1 METVSYTHLRN
12 HLKSYLDMVCENHFP
27 VKIERNSGDDCILLS
42 GDDYASLVETMH
54 LLGSLETTEKILKA
68 NKRRELY
75 DLEEV
80 KATLNL

>member
-12 HLKSYLDMVCENHFP
+12 HLKGYLDMVCENHFP
-27 VKIERNSGDDCILLS
+27 VKIERNLG
-42 GDDYASLVETMH
+42 GGGDYASLVQTMH
-54 LLGSLETTEKILKA
+54 LLGSLKPTEKILKA
-68 NKRRELY
+68 NKRRDLY